1 MHYHYFPTSLVKKR
15 LSKDKSNY
23 EIVEGQIN
31 AFSYFDVK

>member
-1 MHYHYFPTSLVKKR
+1 MHYYFTTALVKKR

-31 AFSYFDVK
+31 AFCYFDVK